1 MTQLDCHIYPD
12 MAAYR
17 SIAVTLGQ
25 AGMVRELMSII
36 ESLKEKPSKYIKN
49 MRSKSWDP
57 TLQPDI
63 VVYNSVR
70 KTTV

>member
-1 MTQLDCHIYPD
+1 
-12 MAAYR
+12 MAAYH

-25 AGMVRELMSII
+25 AGMVRELISTI
-36 ESLKEKPSKYIKN
+36 EQMKERPPKNIEN

-70 KTTV
+70 GSLFTVHIKF